1 MVGLTFLSFLFY
13 MLAGSV
19 VGFFAGLFGVGGG
32 ILMIPL
38 LIFSYEHAG
47 ISPSVLTHLAI
58 GTSLFVI
65 VFASIMSAY
74 QHNRQRTIH
83 WRAAC
88 IIGFS
93 SALTALATARFVAAM
108 RGRHLQT
115 VFAIIMIIAAI
126 RMMTESKMEAQ
137 RKLEVPTNPKP
148 FGLAGIGFA
157 TGVFSALAGVGG
169 GIVIIPMMYNF
180 FNYPLK
186 VAIGTSSA
194 TIVMTAFFSLVGY
207 LWNGL
212 GRPDLPRWALGFVD
226 LWHGAALAVGSL
238 FFARVGAYVSYRTHP
253 FRLRRIFVLFVFSV
267 SIYLL
272 TK

>member
-1 MVGLTFLSFLFY
+1 M
-13 MLAGSV
+13 AGSV
-19 VGFFAGLFGVGGG
+19 VGFFAGFFGVGGG
-32 ILMIPL
+32 ILMVPL
-38 LIFSYEHAG
+38 LIFSYEHG
-47 ISPSVLTHLAI
+47 GVSPSVLTQLAI

-83 WRAAC
+83 WRAVL

-93 SALTALATARFVAAM
+93 SALTALGTARFVAAM
-108 RGRHLQT
+108 RGKHLQT
-115 VFAIIMIIAAI
+115 VFAIVMILAAI
-126 RMMTESKMEAQ
+126 RMLTESQMESQ
-137 RKLEVPTNPKP
+137 KKLEVTTKPNPL
-148 FGLAGIGFA
+148 GLAGIGLA

-207 LWNGL
+207 FVNGL

-226 LWHGAALAVGSL
+226 LWHGTALAMGSL
-238 FFARVGAYVSYRTHP
+238 FFARVGAYLSYKTHP
-253 FRLRRIFVLFVFSV
+253 YRLRKIFVFFVLSV
-267 SIYLL
+267 SIYMLI
-272 TK
+272 K